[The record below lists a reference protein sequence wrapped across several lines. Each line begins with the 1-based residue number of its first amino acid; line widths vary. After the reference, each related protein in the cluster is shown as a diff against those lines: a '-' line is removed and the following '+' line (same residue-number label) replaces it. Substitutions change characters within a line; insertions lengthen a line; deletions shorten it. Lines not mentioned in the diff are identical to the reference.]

1 MGLINTGRRTLRI
14 ATHTMLD
21 FRPTIASRSITAAA
35 AALALLLLAGCGGD
49 DTANNMARFG
59 GGPPPVVTEAVLL
72 GDITD
77 KYTAL
82 ATARANEAIDVT
94 PRISSVVAAIHFE
107 EGESVDE
114 GEVLVELDSREIRA
128 DLDLAEANL
137 RERRSRFGRLE
148 TLAASQVV
156 SEVELEEIQAQLQV
170 AEAQVN
176 SARARLEDTVIR
188 APFSGEVGLR
198 RISIGG
204 LVQPNTVITTLDD
217 TAIMKLEFS
226 VPEEYLPVMREGL
239 AIEANA
245 AAWPDR
251 AFIGTVTSVDSRVD
265 PMTRSLAVV
274 ALMPNEDG
282 ALKPGMFLQVDISR
296 RRENVV
302 LAPEGALV
310 PRQGRQFVYVVDEG
324 RAEERQVT
332 LGSRRP
338 GQVEILDGLEP
349 GEQIVTQGVQRIRD
363 GLPVRMAGPRPD
375 RPPGAAPPER
385 APRRDRASDPHPN
398 LAGPC

>member
-1 MGLINTGRRTLRI
+1 MP
-14 ATHTMLD
+14 D
-21 FRPTIASRSITAAA
+21 PRPPAAPRPAAA
-35 AALALLLLAGCGGD
+35 TGVLAAASALAALAMLLAGCGGD
-49 DTANNMARFG
+49 DTANDMARFG

-77 KYTAL
+77 SYTAL

-94 PRISSVVAAIHFE
+94 PRISSVVSVIHFE
-107 EGESVDE
+107 EGQNVDA
-114 GEVLVELDSREIRA
+114 GAVLVELDSREIRA

-137 RERRSRFGRLE
+137 SERRSRFGRLE
-148 TLAASQVV
+148 ALAASQVV

-198 RISIGG
+198 RVSVGG

-217 TAIMKLEFS
+217 TAVMKIEFS
-226 VPEEYLPVMREGL
+226 VPEEYLSVMREDL
-239 AIEANA
+239 AIEATA

-251 AFIGTVTSVDSRVD
+251 AFTGSVTSVDSRVD

-274 ALMPNEDG
+274 ALMPNEDR

-310 PRQGRQFVYVVDEG
+310 PRQGRQFVFVVDEG
-324 RAEERQVT
+324 RAEERQVS

-338 GQVEILDGLEP
+338 GQVEITAGLQP

-363 GLPVRMAGPRPD
+363 GLPVRMAG
-375 RPPGAAPPER
+375 AP
-385 APRRDRASDPHPN
+385 
-398 LAGPC
+398 AGPASGGSAAGARTPAGSRQ

>member
-1 MGLINTGRRTLRI
+1 
-14 ATHTMLD
+14 
-21 FRPTIASRSITAAA
+21 
-35 AALALLLLAGCGGD
+35 
-49 DTANNMARFG
+49 MARFG
-59 GGPPPVVTEAVLL
+59 GSPPPVVTEAVLL

-77 KYTAL
+77 NYTAL

-107 EGESVDE
+107 EGQSVDE
-114 GEVLVELDSREIRA
+114 GEVLVELDSREVRA

-156 SEVELEEIQAQLQV
+156 SEVELEEIHAQLQV

-176 SARARLEDTVIR
+176 SARARLEDTIIR

-198 RISIGG
+198 RVSVGG

-217 TAIMKLEFS
+217 IAVMKLEFS
-226 VPEEYLPVMREGL
+226 VPEEYLSVMREDL
-239 AIEANA
+239 AIEATA

-251 AFIGTVTSVDSRVD
+251 AFNGTITSVDSRVD

-274 ALMPNEDG
+274 ALMPNEDR

-324 RAEERQVT
+324 RAEERQVS

-338 GQVEILDGLEP
+338 GQVEIIDGLQP

-363 GLPVRMAGPRPD
+363 GLPVRMAGAPAGSPA
-375 RPPGAAPPER
+375 GGSAAGGRTP
-385 APRRDRASDPHPN
+385 
-398 LAGPC
+398 AGPRQ

>member
-1 MGLINTGRRTLRI
+1 MEMPVFTLMKLSAPPVILSVSPQRL
-14 ATHTMLD
+14 APL
-21 FRPTIASRSITAAA
+21 AAVMVLA
-35 AALALLLLAGCGGD
+35 ACGGEGD
-49 DTANNMARFG
+49 SGNRARFA
-59 GGPPPVVTEAVLL
+59 GGPPPVVTETVLL

-77 KYTAL
+77 NYTAL

-107 EGESVDE
+107 EGQSVSQGD
-114 GEVLVELDSREIRA
+114 VLVELDSREIRA

-137 RERRSRFGRLE
+137 RERRSRYGRLE

-176 SARARLEDTVIR
+176 SARARLEDTIIR
-188 APFSGEVGLR
+188 APFPGEVGLR
-198 RISIGG
+198 RVSVGG

-217 TAIMKLEFS
+217 TAVMKLEFS

-239 AIEANA
+239 DIEAAA

-251 AFIGTVTSVDSRVD
+251 AFTGTVTSVDSRVD
-265 PMTRSLAVV
+265 PMTRSLAVL
-274 ALMPNEDG
+274 ALMPNAER

-296 RRENVV
+296 RRDNVV
-302 LAPEGALV
+302 LAPEAALV
-310 PRQGRQFVYVVDEG
+310 PRQGRQFVYVVAEG

-338 GQVEILDGLEP
+338 GQVEITGGLEP

-363 GLPVRMAGPRPD
+363 GLPVRMAGTP
-375 RPPGAAPPER
+375 
-385 APRRDRASDPHPN
+385 
-398 LAGPC
+398 AGPPSGTSASPGGSPR

>member
-1 MGLINTGRRTLRI
+1 MVL
-14 ATHTMLD
+14 
-21 FRPTIASRSITAAA
+21 AA
-35 AALALLLLAGCGGD
+35 CGGEGD
-49 DTANNMARFG
+49 SGNRARFA
-59 GGPPPVVTEAVLL
+59 GGPPPVVTETVLL

-77 KYTAL
+77 NYTAL

-107 EGESVDE
+107 EGQSVSQGD
-114 GEVLVELDSREIRA
+114 VLVELDSREIRA

-137 RERRSRFGRLE
+137 RERRSRYGRLE

-176 SARARLEDTVIR
+176 SARARLEDTIIR

-198 RISIGG
+198 RVSVGG

-217 TAIMKLEFS
+217 TAVMKLEFS

-239 AIEANA
+239 GIEAAA

-251 AFIGTVTSVDSRVD
+251 AFTGKVTSVDSRVD
-265 PMTRSLAVV
+265 PMTRSLAVL
-274 ALMPNEDG
+274 ALLPNADR

-296 RRENVV
+296 RRDNVV
-302 LAPEGALV
+302 LAPEAALV
-310 PRQGRQFVYVVDEG
+310 PRQGRQFVYVVAEG

-338 GQVEILDGLEP
+338 GQVEIVAGLEP

-363 GLPVRMAGPRPD
+363 GLPVRMAGTP
-375 RPPGAAPPER
+375 
-385 APRRDRASDPHPN
+385 
-398 LAGPC
+398 AGPPSGTSASPGGSPR

>member
-1 MGLINTGRRTLRI
+1 MFPRTMSL
-14 ATHTMLD
+14 
-21 FRPTIASRSITAAA
+21 SRSQHALRTNAATGVL
-35 AALALLLLAGCGGD
+35 AALAMLLAGCGGEE
-49 DTANNMARFG
+49 ANNMARFG

-77 KYTAL
+77 NYTAL

-94 PRISSVVAAIHFE
+94 PRVSSVVSVIHFE
-107 EGESVDE
+107 EGQSVDE
-114 GEVLVELDSREIRA
+114 GQVLVELDSREIRA

-137 RERRSRFGRLE
+137 RERRSRYGRLE

-176 SARARLEDTVIR
+176 SARARLEDTIIR

-217 TAIMKLEFS
+217 TAVMKIEFS
-226 VPEEYLPVMREGL
+226 VPEEYLSVMREDL
-239 AIEANA
+239 AIEATA

-251 AFIGTVTSVDSRVD
+251 AFTGTVTSVDSRVD

-302 LAPEGALV
+302 LAPEAALV

-324 RAEERQVT
+324 RAEERQVS

-338 GQVEILDGLEP
+338 GQVEILGGLQP

-363 GLPVRMAGPRPD
+363 GLPVRMAGAPTG
-375 RPPGAAPPER
+375 PPTGGSAAGARTP
-385 APRRDRASDPHPN
+385 
-398 LAGPC
+398 AGPRQ

>member
-1 MGLINTGRRTLRI
+1 
-14 ATHTMLD
+14 MLD
-21 FRPTIASRSITAAA
+21 IRPTTASRTKTAPAKAPAAAPAAAA
-35 AALALLLLAGCGGD
+35 AALALLLAGCGGD
-49 DTANNMARFG
+49 DAQGGPGGAMFR
-59 GGPPPVVTEAVLL
+59 GGPPPVVTEAVLR

-77 KYTAL
+77 NYTAL

-94 PRISSVVAAIHFE
+94 PRISSVVSAIHFD
-107 EGESVDE
+107 EGQNVTA

-137 RERRSRFGRLE
+137 SERRSRYGRLE

-156 SEVELEEIQAQLQV
+156 SEVELEELQAQLQV

-176 SARARLEDTVIR
+176 SARARLEDTIIR

-198 RISIGG
+198 RVSIGG

-226 VPEEYLPVMREGL
+226 VPEEYLSVMREGL
-239 AIEANA
+239 GIEASA
-245 AAWPDR
+245 AAWPGR
-251 AFIGTVTSVDSRVD
+251 AFTGTITSVDSRVD

-274 ALMPNEDG
+274 ALMPNDDR
-282 ALKPGMFLQVDISR
+282 ALKPGMFLQVEISR

-302 LAPEGALV
+302 LAPEAALV
-310 PRQGRQFVYVVDEG
+310 PRQGRQFVYVVAEG
-324 RAEERQVT
+324 RAEERQVS

-338 GQVEILDGLEP
+338 GQVEILDGLQP

-363 GLPVRMAGPRPD
+363 GLPVRMAG
-375 RPPGAAPPER
+375 AP
-385 APRRDRASDPHPN
+385 
-398 LAGPC
+398 AGPPSGSNAAGPRQ

>member
-1 MGLINTGRRTLRI
+1 
-14 ATHTMLD
+14 MLD
-21 FRPTIASRSITAAA
+21 FRPTTASRTATARAAAKATAAAA
-35 AALALLLLAGCGGD
+35 AALALLLAGCGGGGD
-49 DTANNMARFG
+49 AQNGPGGAMFR

-77 KYTAL
+77 NYTAL

-94 PRISSVVAAIHFE
+94 PRISSVVSAIHFE
-107 EGESVDE
+107 EGQSVNSGD
-114 GEVLVELDSREIRA
+114 VLVELDSREIRA
-128 DLDLAEANL
+128 GLDLAEANL
-137 RERRSRFGRLE
+137 RERRSRYGRLE

-176 SARARLEDTVIR
+176 SARARLEDTIIR

-198 RISIGG
+198 RVSVGG
-204 LVQPNTVITTLDD
+204 LAQPSTVITTLDD
-217 TAIMKLEFS
+217 TAVMKLEFS
-226 VPEEYLPVMREGL
+226 VPEEYLSVMREGL
-239 AIEANA
+239 EIEASA

-251 AFIGTVTSVDSRVD
+251 AFTGAVTSVDSRVD

-274 ALMPNEDG
+274 ALMPNGDR
-282 ALKPGMFLQVDISR
+282 ALKPGMFLQVEIYR

-324 RAEERQVT
+324 RAEERQVS

-363 GLPVRMAGPRPD
+363 GLPVRMAGAPAG
-375 RPPGAAPPER
+375 PPSGGSAAGARNPAG
-385 APRRDRASDPHPN
+385 PRR
-398 LAGPC
+398 

>member
-1 MGLINTGRRTLRI
+1 MSLPRS
-14 ATHTMLD
+14 
-21 FRPTIASRSITAAA
+21 PTTARLTAAA
-35 AALALLLLAGCGGD
+35 GKPAVLAALALLLAGCGGEEQGN
-49 DTANNMARFG
+49 AARFG

-77 KYTAL
+77 NYTAL

-107 EGESVDE
+107 EGQSVDE

-137 RERRSRFGRLE
+137 RERRSRYGRLE

-176 SARARLEDTVIR
+176 SARARLEDTIIR

-217 TAIMKLEFS
+217 IAVMKLEFS
-226 VPEEYLPVMREGL
+226 VPEEYLSVIREGL
-239 AIEANA
+239 GIQATA
-245 AAWPDR
+245 AAWPDS
-251 AFIGTVTSVDSRVD
+251 AFTGTVTSVDSRVD

-302 LAPEGALV
+302 LAPEAALV

-324 RAEERQVT
+324 RAEERQVS

-338 GQVEILDGLEP
+338 GQVEILGGLQP

-363 GLPVRMAGPRPD
+363 GLPVRMAG
-375 RPPGAAPPER
+375 AP
-385 APRRDRASDPHPN
+385 
-398 LAGPC
+398 AGPPSGGSAAGARTPAGPRQ

>member
-1 MGLINTGRRTLRI
+1 MPDPRPPAAPRPAAATGVL
-14 ATHTMLD
+14 
-21 FRPTIASRSITAAA
+21 A
-35 AALALLLLAGCGGD
+35 AALAMLLAGCGGEE
-49 DTANNMARFG
+49 ANDMARFG

-77 KYTAL
+77 SYTAL

-94 PRISSVVAAIHFE
+94 PRISSVVSVIHFE
-107 EGESVDE
+107 EGQNVDA
-114 GEVLVELDSREIRA
+114 GAVLVELDSREIRA

-137 RERRSRFGRLE
+137 SERRSRFGRLE
-148 TLAASQVV
+148 ALAASQVV

-198 RISIGG
+198 RVSVGG

-217 TAIMKLEFS
+217 TAVMKIEFS
-226 VPEEYLPVMREGL
+226 VPEEYLSVMREDL
-239 AIEANA
+239 AIEATA

-251 AFIGTVTSVDSRVD
+251 AFTGTVTSVDSRVD

-274 ALMPNEDG
+274 ALMPNEDR

-310 PRQGRQFVYVVDEG
+310 PRQGRQFVFVVDEG
-324 RAEERQVT
+324 RAEERQVS

-338 GQVEILDGLEP
+338 GQVEITAGLQP

-363 GLPVRMAGPRPD
+363 GLPVRMAG
-375 RPPGAAPPER
+375 AP
-385 APRRDRASDPHPN
+385 
-398 LAGPC
+398 AGPASGGSAAGARTPAGSRQ

>member
-1 MGLINTGRRTLRI
+1 M
-14 ATHTMLD
+14 
-21 FRPTIASRSITAAA
+21 TAAA
-35 AALALLLLAGCGGD
+35 AKLAVLAVLASGCGGEEEG
-49 DTANNMARFG
+49 NMARFG

-77 KYTAL
+77 NYTAL

-94 PRISSVVAAIHFE
+94 PRISSVVSAIHFE
-107 EGESVDE
+107 EGQSVGE

-137 RERRSRFGRLE
+137 KERRSRYGRLE

-217 TAIMKLEFS
+217 TSIMKIEFS
-226 VPEEYLPVMREGL
+226 VPEEYLAVMRKGL
-239 AIEANA
+239 EIAAAA
-245 AAWPDR
+245 AAWPAR
-251 AFIGTVTSVDSRVD
+251 AFTGAVTSVDSRVD

-282 ALKPGMFLQVDISR
+282 ALKPGMFLQVDIFR

-302 LAPEGALV
+302 LAPEAALV
-310 PRQGRQFVYVVDEG
+310 PRQGRQYVYVVAEG
-324 RAEERQVT
+324 RAEERQVS

-338 GQVEILDGLEP
+338 GQVEIVGGLEP

-363 GLPVRMAGPRPD
+363 GLPVRMAG
-375 RPPGAAPPER
+375 AP
-385 APRRDRASDPHPN
+385 
-398 LAGPC
+398 AGPPSGGSAAGARTPAGPPQ

>member
-1 MGLINTGRRTLRI
+1 MSLFLPPTATRLTATAGKPAAPAPLATL
-14 ATHTMLD
+14 
-21 FRPTIASRSITAAA
+21 
-35 AALALLLLAGCGGD
+35 AALAMLLAGCGGEE
-49 DTANNMARFG
+49 AGNMARFG

-77 KYTAL
+77 NYTAL

-94 PRISSVVAAIHFE
+94 PRISSVVSAIHFE
-107 EGESVDE
+107 EGQAVQM

-137 RERRSRFGRLE
+137 SERRSRFGRLE

-198 RISIGG
+198 RISVGG

-217 TAIMKLEFS
+217 TAVMKLEFS
-226 VPEEYLPVMREGL
+226 VPEEYLSVMREGL
-239 AIEANA
+239 EIQATA

-251 AFIGTVTSVDSRVD
+251 AFTGTVTSVDSRVD
-265 PMTRSLAVV
+265 PMTRSMAVV
-274 ALMPNEDG
+274 ALMPNEER
-282 ALKPGMFLQVDISR
+282 ALKPGMFLQLEIYR

-324 RAEERQVT
+324 RAEERQVS

-338 GQVEILDGLEP
+338 GQVEIIDGLEP

-363 GLPVRMAGPRPD
+363 GLPVRMAGAPTG
-375 RPPGAAPPER
+375 PPSGGSAAGARTP
-385 APRRDRASDPHPN
+385 
-398 LAGPC
+398 AGSRQ

>member
-1 MGLINTGRRTLRI
+1 
-14 ATHTMLD
+14 MLD
-21 FRPTIASRSITAAA
+21 FRPTTAAAPAPAAASAGA
-35 AALALLLLAGCGGD
+35 AALATALALLLAGCGGGD
-49 DTANNMARFG
+49 DAQGGPGGAMFR
-59 GGPPPVVTEAVLL
+59 GGPPPVVTEEVLL

-77 KYTAL
+77 NYTAL

-94 PRISSVVAAIHFE
+94 PRISSVVSAIHFE
-107 EGESVDE
+107 EGQSVSS

-137 RERRSRFGRLE
+137 RERRSRYGRLE

-198 RISIGG
+198 RISVGG

-217 TAIMKLEFS
+217 TAVMKLEFS
-226 VPEEYLPVMREGL
+226 VPEEYLSVMREGL
-239 AIEANA
+239 GIEATA
-245 AAWPDR
+245 AAWPGR
-251 AFIGTVTSVDSRVD
+251 AFTGAVTSVDSRVD

-274 ALMPNEDG
+274 ALMPNEDR

-302 LAPEGALV
+302 LAPEAALV
-310 PRQGRQFVYVVDEG
+310 PRQGRQFVYVVEEG
-324 RAEERQVT
+324 RAEERQVS

-338 GQVEILDGLEP
+338 GQVEILDGLQP

-363 GLPVRMAGPRPD
+363 GLPVRMAGAPAGPPSGRSAAGPRTP
-375 RPPGAAPPER
+375 AAPR
-385 APRRDRASDPHPN
+385 Q
-398 LAGPC
+398 

>member
-1 MGLINTGRRTLRI
+1 MGLINPGRRTLRI
-14 ATHTMLD
+14 AIHTMPD
-21 FRPTIASRSITAAA
+21 FRPTTASRPTTATAAKATAAA
-35 AALALLLLAGCGGD
+35 TALALLLAGCGGD
-49 DTANNMARFG
+49 DDAQGGPGGAMFR

-77 KYTAL
+77 NYTAL

-94 PRISSVVAAIHFE
+94 PRISSVVSAIHFD
-107 EGESVDE
+107 EGQSVNS

-137 RERRSRFGRLE
+137 RERRSRYGRLE

-176 SARARLEDTVIR
+176 SARARLEDTIIR

-198 RISIGG
+198 RVSVGG
-204 LVQPNTVITTLDD
+204 LVQPATVITTLDD
-217 TAIMKLEFS
+217 TAVMKLEFS
-226 VPEEYLPVMREGL
+226 VPEEYLSVMREGL
-239 AIEANA
+239 AIEATA
-245 AAWPDR
+245 AAWPGR
-251 AFIGTVTSVDSRVD
+251 AFTGAVTSVDSRVD

-274 ALMPNEDG
+274 ALMPNDDR

-310 PRQGRQFVYVVDEG
+310 PRQGRQFVYVVEEG
-324 RAEERQVT
+324 RAEERQVS

-338 GQVEILDGLEP
+338 GQVEILDGLQP

-363 GLPVRMAGPRPD
+363 GLPVRMAG
-375 RPPGAAPPER
+375 AP
-385 APRRDRASDPHPN
+385 
-398 LAGPC
+398 AGPPSGRSAAGPRSPAGPRQ